1 MSDKKPKASIILHF
15 SKGSYLPGEFI
26 KGNIEI
32 STNLTTTIQG
42 ILIEI
47 FQIED
52 WKYGNEDKNFVKRK
66 IVSFNLNLKNNKN
79 LKFIDNN
86 IILPEGIT
94 FLPFNF
100 RFSENTCPCFEH
112 PHPDYRSF
120 IRYSFCAS
128 ILSSSIN
135 GTINYPLC
143 LLSRAVIDPD
153 HDEEKQFSDS
163 IIQHIIKWKIFDVG
177 RTMLKASIPQDN
189 FKYDSTC
196 KLSIVI
202 DNKYGKLTTKE
213 YKVGLRRILYF
224 KDKKGDVKCRYKKQ
238 MVREK
243 VPAVVG
249 PGQKKGFTFSLILKE
264 NDLKSKYNYNLALN
278 PYNIPIEKINYFM
291 PSVNGNII
299 KCEYNIK
306 VSVYFESFVDKSHRP
321 RVRLPLYIV
330 HQLPN
335 DNILEPQDSVEFK
348 NKYNLNKNNNKSKN
362 TNITY
367 NNKNNSN
374 SNNNS
379 KSYNNNIN
387 NNASNKIIYENN
399 TQNKNLN
406 YSANNNYAG
415 GNQNMYANYNYNNNI
430 NNNINENNFGERESL
445 ALPTLEA
452 IEEASAMK
460 KLEEQ
465 RQKEEMDKKIL
476 EEENRILNNIKN
488 NSQNNINNIGDTEP
502 EHNNIISDENN
513 NFNSENDNEFYD
525 KLANND
531 EEPEKIEVNP
541 RYSSLAAPL
550 AFGADDTK
558 DNKNKNNENNS
569 DLYPV
574 IEEDEYKNYE
584 YQKPINIYDNEN
596 DI

>member
-1 MSDKKPKASIILHF
+1 MSDKNPKASVILHF

-26 KGNIEI
+26 KGSIEI
-32 STNLTTTIQG
+32 NTNIAAIIQG

-52 WKYGNEDKNFVKRK
+52 WKNGTEDKNFVKRK
-66 IVSFNLNLKNNKN
+66 IVSFKLNLKNNKN
-79 LKFIDNN
+79 IKFIDDNN
-86 IILPEGIT
+86 IILSEGIT

-100 RFSENTCPCFEH
+100 RFSEYTCPCFEH

-128 ILSSSIN
+128 ILSSNIN

-143 LLSRAVIDPD
+143 LLSRAVIDP
-153 HDEEKQFSDS
+153 EKKLSDS
-163 IIQHIIKWKIFDVG
+163 IDQHIMKWKIFDAG
-177 RTMLKASIPQDN
+177 STRLRASIPQNN
-189 FKYDSTC
+189 FKYDSIC
-196 KLSIVI
+196 RLSIEI
-202 DNKYGKLTTKE
+202 DNRYGDLPTKE

-224 KDKKGDVKCRYKKQ
+224 KDKKGEVQCRYKKQ

-243 VPAVVG
+243 VPAVVK
-249 PGQKKGFTFSLILKE
+249 PRQINNYTFDLILKE
-264 NDLKSKYNYNLALN
+264 TDLNTKYNYNLALN

-306 VSVYFESFVDKSHRP
+306 VSLYFESFVDKSHRP

-335 DNILEPQDSVEFK
+335 DNKLEPQDSIEFINKKK
-348 NKYNLNKNNNKSKN
+348 NNLNKNNNN
-362 TNITY
+362 TNKNANKSNSNKSN
-367 NNKNNSN
+367 NNKNNK
-374 SNNNS
+374 NNIS
-379 KSYNNNIN
+379 KSYNTNVNKN
-387 NNASNKIIYENN
+387 TSNKIINNN

-406 YSANNNYAG
+406 YSANQNQYA
-415 GNQNMYANYNYNNNI
+415 NNNI
-430 NNNINENNFGERESL
+430 NDNYGERESV

-452 IEEASAMK
+452 IEEASEMK

-465 RQKEEMDKKIL
+465 RQKEEMNKKIL

-488 NSQNNINNIGDTEP
+488 NSQNNNIIINNNGDTEP
-502 EHNNIISDENN
+502 ENCNIICDNNDNNNNI
-513 NFNSENDNEFYD
+513 NSENDNDFYD
-525 KLANND
+525 KLADED

-550 AFGADDTK
+550 AFGAEDKK
-558 DNKNKNNENNS
+558 DKKNKNNENDDN
-569 DLYPV
+569 LYPV
-574 IEEDEYKNYE
+574 FEDDEYKKYE
-584 YQKPINIYDNEN
+584 YQNPINIYDNEN

>member
-1 MSDKKPKASIILHF
+1 MSDKKPKANIVLHF

-32 STNLTTTIQG
+32 STNITTTIQG

-52 WKYGNEDKNFVKRK
+52 WKNGNEDKNFIKRK

-86 IILPEGIT
+86 IIFPEGIT

-112 PHPDYRSF
+112 PHPEYRSF

-128 ILSSSIN
+128 ILSSTIN

-143 LLSRAVIDPD
+143 LLSRTVIDPD
-153 HDEEKQFSDS
+153 HDPEKEFSDS
-163 IIQHIIKWKIFDVG
+163 INQHIIKWKIFDVG

-202 DNKYGKLTTKE
+202 DNTYGKMATKE

-238 MVREK
+238 MVRQK

-249 PGQKKGFTFSLILKE
+249 AGQKKEYTFDLILKE
-264 NDLKSKYNYNLALN
+264 TDLNTKYNYNLALN

-306 VSVYFESFVDKSHRP
+306 VSVYYESFVDKSHRP

-348 NKYNLNKNNNKSKN
+348 NKIKNNKNNNIN
-362 TNITY
+362 Y
-367 NNKNNSN
+367 NNNI
-374 SNNNS
+374 S
-379 KSYNNNIN
+379 KSYNNNISN
-387 NNASNKIIYENN
+387 NNNSRNKIIDDN
-399 TQNKNLN
+399 TSQNKNLN
-406 YSANNNYAG
+406 YSSNYSMHENN
-415 GNQNMYANYNYNNNI
+415 NYNNNI
-430 NNNINENNFGERESL
+430 NDNNFGERESL

-452 IEEASAMK
+452 IEEASQMK

-465 RQKEEMDKKIL
+465 RQKEEMEKKIL

-488 NSQNNINNIGDTEP
+488 NSQNNINNTGDTEP
-502 EHNNIISDENN
+502 ENYNIISDNNNN
-513 NFNSENDNEFYD
+513 NFNSENDNDFYD
-525 KLANND
+525 KLANED
-531 EEPEKIEVNP
+531 EEQEKIEVNP

-569 DLYPV
+569 NLYPV
-574 IEEDEYKNYE
+574 FEDDEYKNYE

>member
-1 MSDKKPKASIILHF
+1 MSDKKPEASIILHF

-26 KGNIEI
+26 KGNIQI
-32 STNLTTTIQG
+32 STNITTTIQG

-52 WKYGNEDKNFVKRK
+52 WKKGKEDKNFVKRK

-86 IILPEGIT
+86 IILPEGTI

-128 ILSSSIN
+128 ILSSTIK

-143 LLSRAVIDPD
+143 LLSRTVIDPD
-153 HDEEKQFSDS
+153 YDPEKQFSDS

-202 DNKYGKLTTKE
+202 DNTYGKMATKE

-249 PGQKKGFTFSLILKE
+249 AGKKKEYTFDLILKE
-264 NDLKSKYNYNLALN
+264 TDLNAKYNYNLTLN
-278 PYNIPIEKINYFM
+278 PYNITIEKINYFM

-306 VSVYFESFVDKSHRP
+306 VSVYYESFVDKSHRP

-348 NKYNLNKNNNKSKN
+348 NKIKNNKNNNIN
-362 TNITY
+362 N
-367 NNKNNSN
+367 NNKNNI
-374 SNNNS
+374 S
-379 KSYNNNIN
+379 KSYNNNVTNIN
-387 NNASNKIIYENN
+387 NNASNKIIYDN
-399 TQNKNLN
+399 TNQNKNLN
-406 YSANNNYAG
+406 YCANNNMYANNNY
-415 GNQNMYANYNYNNNI
+415 NNI
-430 NNNINENNFGERESL
+430 NSNINENNFGERESL

-452 IEEASAMK
+452 IEAASEMK

-488 NSQNNINNIGDTEP
+488 NSQNNINNTGDTGP
-502 EHNNIISDENN
+502 DNYNILNDNNNN
-513 NFNSENDNEFYD
+513 NFNSENDNDFYD
-525 KLANND
+525 KLADED
-531 EEPEKIEVNP
+531 EEQEKIEVNP

-550 AFGADDTK
+550 AFGAEDTK

-574 IEEDEYKNYE
+574 FEEDEYKNYE

>member
-1 MSDKKPKASIILHF
+1 MSDKKPKANIVLHF

-32 STNLTTTIQG
+32 STNITTTIQG

-52 WKYGNEDKNFVKRK
+52 WKNGNEDKNFIKRK

-86 IILPEGIT
+86 IIFPEGIT

-112 PHPDYRSF
+112 PHPEYRSF

-128 ILSSSIN
+128 ILSSTIN

-143 LLSRAVIDPD
+143 LLSRTVIDPD
-153 HDEEKQFSDS
+153 HDPEKEFSDS
-163 IIQHIIKWKIFDVG
+163 INQHIIKWKIFDVG
-177 RTMLKASIPQDN
+177 RTMLKASIPQYN

-202 DNKYGKLTTKE
+202 DNTYGKMATKE

-238 MVREK
+238 MVRQK

-249 PGQKKGFTFSLILKE
+249 AGQKKEYTFDLILKE
-264 NDLKSKYNYNLALN
+264 TDLNTKYNYNLTLN

-306 VSVYFESFVDKSHRP
+306 VSVYYESFVDKSHRP

-348 NKYNLNKNNNKSKN
+348 NKIKNNKNNNIN
-362 TNITY
+362 Y
-367 NNKNNSN
+367 NNNI
-374 SNNNS
+374 S
-379 KSYNNNIN
+379 KSYNNNISN
-387 NNASNKIIYENN
+387 NNNSRNKIIDDN
-399 TQNKNLN
+399 TSQNKNLN
-406 YSANNNYAG
+406 YSSNYSMHENN
-415 GNQNMYANYNYNNNI
+415 NYNNNI
-430 NNNINENNFGERESL
+430 NDNNFGERESL

-452 IEEASAMK
+452 IEEVSQMK

-465 RQKEEMDKKIL
+465 RQKEEMEKKIL

-488 NSQNNINNIGDTEP
+488 NTQNNINNTGDTKP
-502 EHNNIISDENN
+502 ENYNIICDNN
-513 NFNSENDNEFYD
+513 NFNSENDNDFYD
-525 KLANND
+525 KLANED
-531 EEPEKIEVNP
+531 EEQEKIEVNP

-569 DLYPV
+569 NLYPV
-574 IEEDEYKNYE
+574 FEDDEYKNYE

-596 DI
+596 GI

>member
-1 MSDKKPKASIILHF
+1 MSDKKPKANIVLHF

-32 STNLTTTIQG
+32 STNITTTIQG

-52 WKYGNEDKNFVKRK
+52 WKNGNEDKNFIKRK

-86 IILPEGIT
+86 IIFPEGIT

-112 PHPDYRSF
+112 PHPEYRSF

-128 ILSSSIN
+128 ILSSTIN

-143 LLSRAVIDPD
+143 LLSRTVIDPD
-153 HDEEKQFSDS
+153 HDPEKEFSDS
-163 IIQHIIKWKIFDVG
+163 INQHIIKWKIFDVG

-202 DNKYGKLTTKE
+202 DNTYGKMATKE

-238 MVREK
+238 MVRQK

-249 PGQKKGFTFSLILKE
+249 AGQKKDYTFDLILKE
-264 NDLKSKYNYNLALN
+264 TDLNTKYNYNLTLN

-306 VSVYFESFVDKSHRP
+306 VSVYYESFVDKSHRP

-335 DNILEPQDSVEFK
+335 DNLLEPQDSVEFK
-348 NKYNLNKNNNKSKN
+348 NKYNLNKNNNKSMNINK
-362 TNITY
+362 TN
-367 NNKNNSN
+367 NNKSN
-374 SNNNS
+374 SNNIS

-387 NNASNKIIYENN
+387 NNINNEIIYNN
-399 TQNKNLN
+399 NSENKNLN
-406 YSANNNYAG
+406 YSVNNNYAG
-415 GNQNMYANYNYNNNI
+415 GNQSMYLNNNYNNNI
-430 NNNINENNFGERESL
+430 NSNINENNFGERESV

-452 IEEASAMK
+452 IEEASQMK

-465 RQKEEMDKKIL
+465 KQKEEMDKKIL

-488 NSQNNINNIGDTEP
+488 NSQNNINNTGDTEP
-502 EHNNIISDENN
+502 ENYNIISGNNNN
-513 NFNSENDNEFYD
+513 NFNSENNNDFYD
-525 KLANND
+525 KLANED
-531 EEPEKIEVNP
+531 EEQEKIEVNP

-550 AFGADDTK
+550 AFGAEDTK
-558 DNKNKNNENNS
+558 GDKNKNNENNS
-569 DLYPV
+569 NLYPV
-574 IEEDEYKNYE
+574 FEDDEYKNYE